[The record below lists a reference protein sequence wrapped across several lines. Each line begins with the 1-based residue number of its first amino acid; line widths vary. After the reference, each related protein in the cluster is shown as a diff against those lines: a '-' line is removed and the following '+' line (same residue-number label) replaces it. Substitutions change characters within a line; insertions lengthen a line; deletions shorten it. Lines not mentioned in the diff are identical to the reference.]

1 MHISYTR
8 ATDVTALT
16 KVLFIEPPKDY
27 WFVMGEYLPP
37 PYGILQLAAYLEN
50 QIKDADIEVVD
61 CQAMGL
67 DWQKLEKRIE
77 SFNPDIVASSG
88 FATCNAYTT
97 ARTLE
102 TVKKINPSAITVTG
116 GQHFTV
122 TAQESLEAYPEIDVI
137 ARGEGERTLVE
148 MVKAVDENRSRP
160 NLSKIM
166 GISFRHGKQIQHNLQ
181 RPLMENL
188 DDLPFP
194 GYHFVKDHA
203 HKYHFTMMAGRKA
216 RYGMVEASRGCP
228 HRCTFCSQWKHW
240 QGVWRHKSVKRVA
253 DEIEFLYANYGS
265 RLIWLT
271 DDNFGFGKRMEELC
285 DQLTTRRFSDD
296 LSVFMQARCDDVVR
310 NKDLLPK
317 MSKAGINWLLL
328 GVESHSKFTLDS
340 FHKGTNPE
348 DSKKAVGLLKEN
360 GIFSQATCIIGD
372 RHDSAEKTHG
382 LREFVNFLDPD
393 LAIFMILTPFPGT
406 DLFDEA
412 KRNGWIQDWNWAN
425 YDMVHAIM
433 PTETLSQE
441 EVQHELYLCYRSFFG
456 SWGRRFQ
463 GVFSSNAVK
472 RRVYRYMARQSVLR
486 QLKDLV

>member
-1 MHISYTR
+1 LI
-8 ATDVTALT
+8 
-16 KVLFIEPPKDY
+16 KILFVEPPKDY

-50 QIKDADIEVVD
+50 QIKDVDIEVVD

-88 FATCNAYTT
+88 FATCNAYVT

-102 TVKKINPSAITVTG
+102 TVKKINPRAVTVTG

-137 ARGEGERTLVE
+137 VRGEGEQTLVE
-148 MVKAVDENRSRP
+148 LVKAVDENRSRP

-194 GYHFVKDHA
+194 GYHFVKDYA
-203 HKYHFTMMAGRKA
+203 HRYHFMMMAGRKA

-253 DEIEFLYANYGS
+253 DEIEFLYRNYGS
-265 RLIWLT
+265 RLMWLT

-285 DQLTTRRFSDD
+285 DQLTMRGFSDD
-296 LSVFMQARCDDVVR
+296 LTVFMQARCDDVVQ

-348 DSKKAVGLLKEN
+348 DSKKAVGLLKKN

-393 LAIFMILTPFPGT
+393 IAIFMILTPFPGT
-406 DLFDEA
+406 ELFDEA
-412 KRNGWIQDWNWAN
+412 KSNGWIQDWNWAN

-433 PTETLSQE
+433 PTETLSRE

-456 SWGRRFQ
+456 SWGRRVQ
-463 GVFSSNAVK
+463 GIFSRNAIK